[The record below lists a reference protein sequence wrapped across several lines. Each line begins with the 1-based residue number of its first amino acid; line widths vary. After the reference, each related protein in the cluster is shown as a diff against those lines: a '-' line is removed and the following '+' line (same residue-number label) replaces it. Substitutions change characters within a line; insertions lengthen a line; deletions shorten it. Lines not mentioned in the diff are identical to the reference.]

1 MDYVQRSQFDYAD
14 ATAGEDDED
23 IDAMFAH
30 TEYVLKNLPYA
41 MQINEVSFKQTFTNI
56 YYWLLNQDDHPAK
69 QLDDLF
75 FEEYTY
81 RCAEKAFETIAHNNL
96 IKQIK
101 EKVKII
107 N

>member
-1 MDYVQRSQFDYAD
+1 MDYIEKSQFDYFE

-30 TEYVLKNLPYA
+30 SEYVLKNLPYT
-41 MQINEVSFKQTFTNI
+41 MQIDENCFKHTFTNI
-56 YYWLLNQDDHPAK
+56 YYWLLNQEEHPAR

-75 FEEYTY
+75 FEEYVY
-81 RCAEKAFETIAHNNL
+81 SCAERAFQTIAHNNL

>member
-1 MDYVQRSQFDYAD
+1 MDYVQRAQFDYDEAC
-14 ATAGEDDED
+14 AGEDDVND
-23 IDAMFAH
+23 MFAH

-75 FEEYTY
+75 FEEYVY
-81 RCAEKAFETIAHNNL
+81 RCAEKAFEGIAHNNL
-96 IKQIK
+96 MKEIKSKTILIQ
-101 EKVKII
+101 
-107 N
+107 

>member
-1 MDYVQRSQFDYAD
+1 MDYVQRSQFDYD
-14 ATAGEDDED
+14 EATAGEDDED

-75 FEEYTY
+75 FEEYVY
-81 RCAEKAFETIAHNNL
+81 RCAEKAFEAIAHNNL

-101 EKVKII
+101 EEVKII
-107 N
+107 Y